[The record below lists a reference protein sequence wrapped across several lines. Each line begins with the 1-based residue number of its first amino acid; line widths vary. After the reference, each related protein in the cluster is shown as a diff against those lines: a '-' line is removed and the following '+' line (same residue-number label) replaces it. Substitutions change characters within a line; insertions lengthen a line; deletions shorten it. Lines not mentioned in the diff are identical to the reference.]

1 MKKILI
7 VDDQYGIRLL
17 LSEVFKK
24 EGYKTFIAAEGEE
37 ALDIVGK
44 NTINIVIL
52 DMKLPKMNGVE
63 ILKRIRQIDM
73 NIKVIM
79 MTAYGEIGNVNKAKE
94 YGIIELLCKPFDIN
108 YLKAIVK
115 NIIEIDDVTFEEG
128 EKVAELCYNQ
138 KI

>member
-44 NTINIVIL
+44 IQLTL
-52 DMKLPKMNGVE
+52 
-63 ILKRIRQIDM
+63 
-73 NIKVIM
+73 
-79 MTAYGEIGNVNKAKE
+79 
-94 YGIIELLCKPFDIN
+94 
-108 YLKAIVK
+108 
-115 NIIEIDDVTFEEG
+115 
-128 EKVAELCYNQ
+128 
-138 KI
+138 

>member
-1 MKKILI
+1 
-7 VDDQYGIRLL
+7 
-17 LSEVFKK
+17 
-24 EGYKTFIAAEGEE
+24 
-37 ALDIVGK
+37 
-44 NTINIVIL
+44 
-52 DMKLPKMNGVE
+52 MKLPKMNGVE

-138 KI
+138 KYNRVCIICDGVYI